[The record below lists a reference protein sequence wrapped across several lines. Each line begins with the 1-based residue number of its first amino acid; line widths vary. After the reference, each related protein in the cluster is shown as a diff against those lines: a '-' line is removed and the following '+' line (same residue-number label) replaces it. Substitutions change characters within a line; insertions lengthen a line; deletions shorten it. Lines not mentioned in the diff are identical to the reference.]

1 MKFLK
6 SYVLILL
13 LLSVLGLSAQT
24 PFGVN
29 YQAVLRNSN
38 GQVLSGQSATLRF
51 SLTNSTGSSIYY
63 QETHSVTTNNFGLV
77 NAVVGKGTLVSG
89 AYSNVPWKN
98 GGVYLKVDIKVGTAT
113 TFTEFERQELHAVP
127 YALFSAD
134 GLTVEWKGSLAT
146 APSSPLKNYAY
157 YNTVDKKSYF
167 YDGDSWEI
175 LAQDGATGND
185 GISITWAGTF
195 AAHPAPALNKAYYNS
210 TDKISYVWDGDSWEI
225 LAKDGA
231 QGPTGPVASGT
242 LGQTLRHDG
251 TTWVANGTIM
261 VTDSSV
267 NVLPK
272 PGLDPE
278 KPIFAVLNSKGQVV
292 FAVYESAVRTYV
304 GSGDTKG
311 AKGGFAVG
319 GLSTQSKGSVDL
331 LTVSPDS
338 VRVYIDNTQTA
349 GIKKSKGGFAV
360 GGKSTQSK
368 GTVEYIRIMPD
379 STRIYIDDTAKGAKG
394 GFAVG
399 GISTQSKGVNDNYFK
414 VTQDSTYFSNTIL
427 STGDMLVAGTVTTNV
442 GISND
447 TLVDIEGNKYATIKI
462 GTQVWMKENLRTAKY
477 ANGTPIGIDTVM
489 VYNNSIDLDTIA
501 KYGRLY
507 SDAAIQSAFSVCPD
521 GWRVPNYVDWQTLF
535 SFIGGMQW
543 QTNSADIARKISETG
558 TLGQGTGLWNYD
570 FFQTNTTGFTAR
582 PGGQAM
588 QSAGWMFYGMGER
601 AVFWTFETANIVIID
616 GMMGTAELIEGSLP
630 AGHSVRCIKN

>member
-13 LLSVLGLSAQT
+13 LLSVLGLGAQT

-38 GQVLSGQSATLRF
+38 GQALSGQSATLQF
-51 SLTNSTGSSIYY
+51 SLTNSTGSAVYY
-63 QETHSVTTNNFGLV
+63 QETHDVTTNTFGLV
-77 NAVVGKGTLVSG
+77 NAIVGKGTLVSG
-89 AYSNVPWKN
+89 NYTSVPWKD

-146 APSSPLKNYAY
+146 APSSPQKNFAY

-185 GISITWAGTF
+185 GISINWAGTF
-195 AAHPAPALNKAYYNS
+195 VSHPTPALNKAYYNY
-210 TDKISYVWDGDSWEI
+210 TDKISYIWDGDSWEI

-267 NVLPK
+267 NVVPK

-278 KPIFAVLNSKGQVV
+278 KPIFAVLNSKGQTV

-304 GSGDTKG
+304 GSGDVKG

-319 GLSTQSKGSVDL
+319 GLSTQSKGSVNL
-331 LTVSPDS
+331 LTVS
-338 VRVYIDNTQTA
+338 
-349 GIKKSKGGFAV
+349 
-360 GGKSTQSK
+360 
-368 GTVEYIRIMPD
+368 PD
-379 STRIYIDDTAKGAKG
+379 STRIYIDNSTKGAKG

-399 GISTQSKGVNDNYFK
+399 GLSTQSKGAVDYLRISQDSTRIYIDDSAKGAKGGFAIGGLSTQSKSNLNNYFK
-414 VTQDSTYFSNTIL
+414 VTKDSSFFSNTIL
-427 STGDMLVAGTVTTNV
+427 STGDMLVAGNVTTNV

-447 TLVDIEGNKYATIKI
+447 TLVDIDGNKYATIKI
-462 GTQVWMKENLRTAKY
+462 GTQVWMKENLKTITY
-477 ANGTPIGIDTVM
+477 ASGDAIGIDSVM
-489 VYNNSIDLDTIA
+489 VYNNSIDPDTIA

-507 SDAAIQSAFSVCPD
+507 SDGAIQSAFGVCPD
-521 GWRVPNYVDWQTLF
+521 GWRVPSYADWEILF

-543 QTNSADIARKISETG
+543 QTNSADIARKIAETG
-558 TLGQGTGLWNYD
+558 TLGQGDGLWNYD

-588 QSAGWMFYGMGER
+588 QSAGWMYYGMGER
-601 AVFWTFETANIVIID
+601 AVFWTFETSNIAVID
-616 GMMGTAELIEGSLP
+616 GMMGTAEIIESSIP